1 MGTATHQTSVQARGA
16 LRAWR
21 NFLAG
26 ACALA
31 LSAAFV
37 SPALAADDW
46 QEGAGADWQAML
58 AKAKTEGCVVLS
70 MGAPVG
76 EKFAEAFQRDTGVKL
91 DFLGGTTQ
99 TVQAR
104 FMREVESANLT
115 IDIQIGGSGELALPR
130 DQMQP
135 IQPLLVLP
143 KVKDG
148 KYWTDG
154 HIFYIDSQRMYFPQA
169 ADYVSFRVFA
179 NADKVNVA
187 DLKKFE
193 DLLDPKYKGKIVS
206 ADPTGMAGGQGFS
219 EGVMNSRGAEFLEKL
234 YKGQDIRL
242 SRNGTQLVE
251 MAVRG
256 TNPIVIGAL
265 QADID
270 KFVSQGFNLQ
280 YVDFADWP
288 NYSTGGR
295 SVVKMPKN
303 APHPNA
309 AAVFVN
315 WFLSK
320 PGQELYEELL
330 QEPSRRTDVAHKGIP
345 SYMFLKP
352 GIDYIET
359 YNEEYITKLRPVVNK
374 KMMEIFNK

>member
-1 MGTATHQTSVQARGA
+1 MTTLSLRSRFA
-16 LRAWR
+16 LRSL
-21 NFLAG
+21 LA
-26 ACALA
+26 AAALA
-31 LSAAFV
+31 AGIAA
-37 SPALAADDW
+37 PAFAADDW
-46 QEGAGADWQAML
+46 QDGAGPEWRTML
-58 AKAKTEGCVVLS
+58 EKAKQEGKVVVS
-70 MGAPVG
+70 MGAPIG
-76 EKFAEAFQRDTGVKL
+76 EKLAAAFQRDTGIKL
-91 DFLGGTTQ
+91 EFMSGTTQ

-104 FMREVESANLT
+104 FMREVESENMT
-115 IDIQIGGSGELALPR
+115 IDVQIGGSGELALPR
-130 DQMQP
+130 EQMQP
-135 IQPLLVLP
+135 IKDLLVLP
-143 KVKDG
+143 KVTDG
-148 KYWTDG
+148 KYWANG
-154 HIFYIDSQRMYFPQA
+154 HIYFIDSQRKYFPQT

-179 NADKVNVA
+179 NADKVNIA

-234 YKGQDIRL
+234 YKGQEVRL
-242 SRNGTQLVE
+242 TRNGTQLVE

-270 KFVSQGFNLQ
+270 KFTSQGFNLQ

-295 SVVKMPKN
+295 SVVKMPRL

-330 QEPSRRTDVAHKGIP
+330 QEPTRRTDVTHKDIP

-359 YNEEYITKLRPVVNK
+359 YNEDYVTKLRPVVNK
-374 KMMEIFNK
+374 KMMEIFAK